1 MAIFQWWTVMLLQ
14 RSPCTKMFRFECMER
29 AKTQAQKATSLQ
41 PSIGRN
47 ASAEVAAVAAEES
60 PWTCLFSIETSH
72 KTHQFLH
79 HPIRSLKSDKIA
91 KRLGAQAIQKCIN
104 LKTPFTFSGFQITQ
118 GERM

>member
-72 KTHQFLH
+72 KTHQVLH
-79 HPIRSLKSDKIA
+79 HSIRSFKSAKIRQ
-91 KRLGAQAIQKCIN
+91 RLRVRAIQECIN
-104 LKTPFTFSGFQITQ
+104 LRLPFIFSAFKIAQ